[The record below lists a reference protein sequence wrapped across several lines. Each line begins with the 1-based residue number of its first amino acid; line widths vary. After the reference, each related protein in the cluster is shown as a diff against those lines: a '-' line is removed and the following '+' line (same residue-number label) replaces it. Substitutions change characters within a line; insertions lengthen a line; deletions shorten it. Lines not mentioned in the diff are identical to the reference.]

1 MPIKIVANCTT
12 GEVSEVELTEEEIL
26 QMEKDAAEAAEFK
39 AAQEAYNQVRNSARS
54 SAVSKLTAL
63 GLTEEEISAL
73 LNL

>member
-39 AAQEAYNQVRNSARS
+39 AAQEAYNQARNSARS
-54 SAVSKLTAL
+54 SAVSKLTTL

-73 LNL
+73 LN